1 MINQRRR
8 INISRGL
15 ILVAIFFIVL
25 LGLSLDGVTTFQKS
39 DIDIPNDFFTFW
51 LASRMVYRGDDPYD
65 SSQWIKGHEEFQA
78 NFIANDTFLYPIP
91 LAILL
96 PIGFLP
102 VKSAY
107 VAWGILSFV
116 MIVVSIIML
125 IKAIARKLSLS
136 IFLLILVGVLLFR
149 GTITSLMF
157 GQIAPLLLLIIA
169 VAAWM
174 WSRNYWI
181 LGGVIISLVLLKPS
195 IGVPFISLVV
205 VGLLL
210 IRRWLGPLGIISGSF
225 ALLSIGFLYD
235 PSWVID
241 YLSIIFMKGSHNL
254 GYSPTLWGLA
264 GTACN
269 HKNTCTL
276 QAGVI
281 LTIILF
287 TYLIYI
293 AVKKRSQFT
302 PFGIIALAITASILI
317 TPYLWAY
324 DHILCLISPI
334 MISIAM
340 ERKGV
345 PYILAPSLILILDLV
360 ALFLLVLAFRVGSDA
375 LSAFIPAIVLV
386 FTARYFPILQSQDLP
401 EMHMNHIGN
410 ATRSYS

>member
-8 INISRGL
+8 MNTSRRL
-15 ILVAIFFIVL
+15 ILGVIIFIVL
-25 LGLSLDGVTTFQKS
+25 LGLSLYGTTTFQKS

-102 VKSAY
+102 VKSAF

-116 MIVVSIIML
+116 MIVVSIILL
-125 IKAIARKLSLS
+125 IKANARKLSIS
-136 IFLLILVGVLLFR
+136 ILLPVLVGVLLFR
-149 GTITSLMF
+149 GTILSLMF
-157 GQIAPLLLLIIA
+157 GQIATLLLLIIA
-169 VAAWM
+169 AAAWM
-174 WSRNYWI
+174 WSRRYWF
-181 LGGVIISLVLLKPS
+181 LGGVMISLVLLKPS

-210 IRRWLGPLGIISGSF
+210 MRRWLGPLGIICGSF

-235 PSWVID
+235 PSWVAD
-241 YLSIIFMKGSHNL
+241 YLSIIFKKGSHNL

-276 QAGVI
+276 QVGGI
-281 LTIILF
+281 LTIFLF
-287 TYLIYI
+287 TYLIFI

-302 PFGIIALAITASILI
+302 PLGTIALGITASILI

-345 PYILAPSLILILDLV
+345 PNILAPSLILILDLV
-360 ALFLLVLAFRVGSDA
+360 ALLLFILAFRVGSDA
-375 LSAFIPAIVLV
+375 LSAFIPVIVLV
-386 FTARYFPILQSQDLP
+386 FTARYLRILQSPDLP
-401 EMHMNHIGN
+401 EMHMNHSGN
-410 ATRSYS
+410 AAQI